1 MISLIRRDLTNY
13 KVGNEKEKITENEG
27 DRDSLEA
34 RSDSNYPAYVKEME
48 VTEFSPTSD
57 ELLQIV
63 KYWTTK
69 VLKVEYYQHFL
80 CGLYE
85 GTDWH
90 RYYLARRR
98 ISRITELL
106 GQETVD
112 QAIEEVYIE
121 IGEKQD
127 ERIWNTFLFGN
138 KNLFHAV
145 VGDAYEA
152 MNKALHEDEK

>member
-1 MISLIRRDLTNY
+1 
-13 KVGNEKEKITENEG
+13 
-27 DRDSLEA
+27 
-34 RSDSNYPAYVKEME
+34 ME
-48 VTEFSPTSD
+48 VTEFSPTSE

-63 KYWTTK
+63 KYWTTE
-69 VLKVEYYQHFL
+69 VLKVEYLDHFL
-80 CGLYE
+80 IGMHE
-85 GTDWH
+85 GRDWKL
-90 RYYLARRR
+90 YYLAIRR

-138 KNLFHAV
+138 KEQFHTV
-145 VGDAYEA
+145 VGDAYKA